1 MFLRITSDSQ
11 LPTQVDPAAVATFR
25 VWDAAAPAFCGPAPA
40 RAPDRKC
47 DNAVVRASHERRQAM
62 RRSRNRTVGV
72 TAGVCA
78 LVLCLPAIASADF
91 MPAPDSRVTVGA
103 EPYWVTSADFNGDG
117 QIDLASANVDS
128 SSPTGSVSVLLGQPD
143 GAYTEEAGSPIA
155 VGGRPDAVAV
165 ADFNGDGLTD
175 MAVTSFYSDTVTIL
189 LRRPEG
195 GFVGEAGSPIA
206 TGVTPHSVLAEDF
219 DGDGRSDLAIADYGS
234 SRVTILLRQPG
245 GGFAEEAGSPVVTGG
260 APTQL
265 AAADFNDD
273 GLRDLATANFGTGD
287 VTILL
292 RQPSGGFEQEAGS
305 PISVGTHPVSP
316 VAGDFNGDSLPDLA
330 VTNEGSDSVTVLLRQ
345 PGGGFVEAAGSPLPA
360 GDSPYGM
367 VAGNFGCDAQTDLAV
382 TNEHSGN
389 VTILLGA
396 GDGTFAPAP
405 FSPLPVGRLP
415 LQLTAAD
422 LNHDRLT
429 DLVVPN
435 NTDGTVSI
443 LLQRCAYPSQTWD
456 RRHEESRR
464 PRDHSGETQTIAAA
478 ASQ

>member
-1 MFLRITSDSQ
+1 
-11 LPTQVDPAAVATFR
+11 
-25 VWDAAAPAFCGPAPA
+25 
-40 RAPDRKC
+40 
-47 DNAVVRASHERRQAM
+47 VRASHERLSVVK
-62 RRSRNRTVGV
+62 RSRRGS
-72 TAGVCA
+72 AGLATGLCA
-78 LVLCLPAIASADF
+78 LALCLPVTASADF
-91 MPAPDSRVTVGA
+91 APAPGSPFMVGA
-103 EPYWVTSADFNGDG
+103 EPYWVTSADFNADG
-117 QIDLASANVDS
+117 RMDLASANVDS

-143 GAYTEEAGSPIA
+143 GAYNEEAGSPIT
-155 VGGRPDAVAV
+155 VGGRPDAVAI
-165 ADFNGDGLTD
+165 ADFNGDNLPD

-189 LRRPEG
+189 LRQPHG
-195 GFVGEAGSPIA
+195 GFVEEAGSPIA
-206 TGVTPHSVLAEDF
+206 TAVTPHSVLAEDF
-219 DGDGRSDLAIADYGS
+219 NGDGRNDLAIPDYGS

-265 AAADFNDD
+265 AAADFNND
-273 GLRDLATANFGTGD
+273 GLRDLATANFGSGD

-292 RQPSGGFEQEAGS
+292 RQPSGGFEQEPGS

-316 VAGDFNGDSLPDLA
+316 VVGDFNGDTLPDLA

-345 PGGGFVEAAGSPLPA
+345 PGGGFVEAPGSPLPA
-360 GDSPYGM
+360 GDSPYGL

-396 GDGTFAPAP
+396 GDGTFTPAA
-405 FSPLPVGRLP
+405 FSPLPVGQLP

-429 DLVVPN
+429 DLAVPN

-443 LLQRCAYPSQTWD
+443 LLQRCTSSPSQTTLK
-456 RRHEESRR
+456 SR
-464 PRDHSGETQTIAAA
+464 
-478 ASQ
+478 